1 MARYTRN
8 ERIAILVIEDQI
20 YTYFNSILN
29 RLIDTYTFE
38 SDSDDITGLR
48 NEAINKFKDMTDVD
62 IYTALGEAYGYDRT
76 TIITK
81 LNKQKRRVETW
92 TKYYNDPDKYYFDG
106 TATLLNKDLADI
118 CYILQYREPDDVK
131 ISKIIS
137 EGIINHKINDELLT
151 EDDIWEIDKIIRN
164 RSDDIY
170 DGQPDSKVAP
180 ALTTFEREMMKV
192 ESNDV
197 KVEVVESKDDIP
209 NEPVSIDPPMTGDK
223 EMSIGE
229 YVDVLN
235 ALGITEATIKFTY
248 EGKSWF
254 VRFFKC

>member
-29 RLIDTYTFE
+29 RLIDVYPFE

-48 NEAINKFKDMTDVD
+48 NEAINKFKDMTDTD

-92 TKYYNDPDKYYFDG
+92 NKYYNDPDKYYFDG

-137 EGIINHKINDELLT
+137 EGIINHKINDELLA
-151 EDDIWEIDKIIRN
+151 EDDIWEIDKIIRD
-164 RSDDIY
+164 RSDAIY
-170 DGQPDSKVAP
+170 DGNPDSKIAP

-192 ESNDV
+192 ESSDI
-197 KVEVVESKDDIP
+197 KVEKEEIPEEDPKITDGNVIKNALKDVVE
-209 NEPVSIDPPMTGDK
+209 
-223 EMSIGE
+223 
-229 YVDVLN
+229 
-235 ALGITEATIKFTY
+235 TY
-248 EGKSWF
+248 TAMGCTAIQFEINLDNGSSWF
-254 VRFFKC
+254 ISFRQFENNN